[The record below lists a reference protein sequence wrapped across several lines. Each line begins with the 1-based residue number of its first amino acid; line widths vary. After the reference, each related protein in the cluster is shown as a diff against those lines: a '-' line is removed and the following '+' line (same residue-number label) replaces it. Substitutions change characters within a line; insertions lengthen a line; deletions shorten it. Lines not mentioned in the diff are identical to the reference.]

1 MDKVNL
7 LEKFK
12 LFNEHWSPKIAGEIN
27 GQLIKLVKF
36 KGEFIWHKHEEED
49 ELFLVIKGN
58 FIMALRDGDIEIK
71 EGEFIIIP
79 KGTEHKPVAPEE
91 VWVVLFEPASTLN
104 TGNVTNER
112 TKKLLDSI

>member
-7 LEKFK
+7 IEKFK
-12 LFNEHWSPKIAGEIN
+12 LFNEHWSPKIAGEMN

-104 TGNVTNER
+104 T
-112 TKKLLDSI
+112 